1 MFNLFKK
8 KPPPTSS
15 TESKPGTASQIVP
28 RIKHINFLVAV
39 KPVLAQLA
47 AAGGD
52 PTTQAPVTRP
62 LVGDL
67 IVSYSFDTPT
77 QFISVTH
84 QSMDDLGLN
93 ADSLHEVAINNLLT
107 LVGSSVTV
115 QDLHLYQAIAT
126 GGDLEACLLLLPA
139 LWETLSK
146 KFSGELLAVVPSR
159 NTILFMDS
167 HHQVQAGGS
176 TLSAMQ
182 ILDLMCSAASA
193 TRKESTNHGLSENI
207 LAWRNSS
214 WQACGTLSSHSSSLS
229 A

>member
-1 MFNLFKK
+1 MFSLFNK
-8 KPPPTSS
+8 KPQTTIKPG
-15 TESKPGTASQIVP
+15 SKPGTPFQIVP
-28 RIKHINFLVAV
+28 RIKHINFLAAI
-39 KPVLAQLA
+39 KPMLAQLA

-84 QSMDDLGLN
+84 QSMHDLGLN
-93 ADSLHEVAINNLLT
+93 PDSLHDAAITNLLN
-107 LVGSSVTV
+107 VIGNRVTV
-115 QDLHLYQAIAT
+115 QYLHLYQAIAT
-126 GGDLEACLLLLPA
+126 GGDLEACSLLLPI
-139 LWETLSK
+139 LWESLSK
-146 KFSGELLAVVPSR
+146 EFGGELLAVVPNR
-159 NTILFMDS
+159 NTVLFMDS
-167 HHQVQAGGS
+167 RHQVQAGGS
-176 TLSAMQ
+176 TLPARQ

-193 TRKESTNHGLSENI
+193 TRKESANHALSEHI

-214 WQACGTLSSHSSSLS
+214 WQACGTLNSHSLSLS

>member
-1 MFNLFKK
+1 MFDLFKK
-8 KPPPTSS
+8 KPQRTFS
-15 TESKPGTASQIVP
+15 TESKPGAASQIVP
-28 RIKHINFLVAV
+28 RIKHIDFLVAV

-52 PTTQAPVTRP
+52 PITRAPITRP

-84 QSMDDLGLN
+84 QDMHDLGLN
-93 ADSLHEVAINNLLT
+93 ADSLHEVAVNNLLNF
-107 LVGSSVTV
+107 VGSSVTV
-115 QDLHLYQAIAT
+115 QDLHLYQAIAM
-126 GGDLEACLLLLPA
+126 GGDLEASSLLIPA
-139 LWETLSK
+139 LWNSLSM

-159 NTILFMDS
+159 NTVLFMDS
-167 HHQVQAGGS
+167 RHQVQAGGN

-182 ILDLMCSAASA
+182 VLDLMCAVALD
-193 TRKESTNHGLSENI
+193 TRKDSTNHGLSENV